1 MYAGV
6 VLMNE
11 AYQKYVNPTVRTAWL
26 QEWTGGF
33 LRKLDEISDM
43 GKEEIKS
50 CCEDYKKKYIEEIKV
65 RSELRAKKRGKELQE
80 TSWMNS
86 AANNLSQVRNAIK
99 LWQED
104 IILDESNSYFQVT
117 KDGEVYQH
125 LALLVMNFDSEFH
138 HKRMAPTEEK
148 KQAQRRNL
156 VNIRNVDEYQRAI
169 EKLLSSEDWKSVA
182 VGLMAATGRR
192 AGEILKSGE
201 FRQLGQFEIEFIGQ
215 LKSKDKERNGYAT
228 FTLVESYKVC
238 DGLLRLRGMPE
249 IKELEDKTLAQ
260 VDSGC
265 NNSINRVVV
274 EVFSGIIEPPVGE
287 LQLSTK
293 NLRASYSAI
302 AIYLFCPWKQSTSS
316 FISDR
321 LGHTSDA
328 TASNYE
334 DYQVVDSD
342 GKPLTR
348 GAWVERIGEEVQSSR
363 EELAEIIVV
372 TASVREKL
380 DDESFL
386 PYPDITSRMEELIR
400 LAEIG
405 KKYESGELV
414 TEVRAPM
421 GREKK
426 KPCIKDLET
435 MTFDELKGTKVSGS
449 SDEKIR
455 RAVAALKEHNLKCGG
470 DKRSQWAINVRAI
483 KDLTNCRTAVVDS
496 YLRSEEGIE
505 ELGVRFEQDK
515 EGRLRPVIG
524 YNEMAGFS
532 LQQNR
537 GKGNIRE
544 IIKID

>member
-1 MYAGV
+1 M
-6 VLMNE
+6 
-11 AYQKYVNPTVRTAWL
+11 
-26 QEWTGGF
+26 F
-33 LRKLDEISDM
+33 
-43 GKEEIKS
+43 KS
-50 CCEDYKKKYIEEIKV
+50 
-65 RSELRAKKRGKELQE
+65 R
-80 TSWMNS
+80 
-86 AANNLSQVRNAIK
+86 
-99 LWQED
+99 
-104 IILDESNSYFQVT
+104 
-117 KDGEVYQH
+117 
-125 LALLVMNFDSEFH
+125 
-138 HKRMAPTEEK
+138 
-148 KQAQRRNL
+148 
-156 VNIRNVDEYQRAI
+156 
-169 EKLLSSEDWKSVA
+169 
-182 VGLMAATGRR
+182 
-192 AGEILKSGE
+192 
-201 FRQLGQFEIEFIGQ
+201 
-215 LKSKDKERNGYAT
+215 YAT

-238 DGLLRLRGMPE
+238 DGLLRLRRMSE
-249 IKELEDKTLAQ
+249 IELEDKTLAQ

-274 EVFSGIIEPPVGE
+274 EAFSGIIEPPVGE

-293 NLRASYSAI
+293 NLRASYAAISPKGIAKGI

-316 FISDR
+316 FISDKPFGHSRRHR

-342 GKPLTR
+342 GRPLTR
-348 GAWVERIGEEVQSSR
+348 GVWVERIGEEVDSST
-363 EELAEIIVV
+363 EELVETIVV
-372 TASVREKL
+372 TPAVREKL
-380 DDESFL
+380 YDENFL

-414 TEVRAPM
+414 KEVRVGL
-421 GREKK
+421 GRDKPGGHRRRHRTRAGHDQK
-426 KPCIKDLET
+426 KPCIKELET

-515 EGRLRPVIG
+515 EGKLRPVIG